1 VIESLKSSAHSH
13 GERLA
18 MLHLSRLDEVA
29 AELSDFAAHEE
40 LNGFQQWIVA
50 HKYRLAPPADLPF
63 TPRSILLQAIP
74 HPFYAS
80 VTFEHGGQ
88 EFRLR
93 CLVRADFEGAEAW
106 LRTELQSGGYHLAA
120 EPNLPFKRLG
130 SHSLAAYG
138 RTNITYIEGL
148 GSNFS
153 YAGYFTD
160 LETADDD
167 WQPQAQVAALCQTCK
182 ACLAA
187 CPTGAIRPERF
198 LINNE
203 RCLSFFNEVPD
214 PFPAWIQP
222 QWHNSLYDCLLCQ
235 QACPMNR
242 GLLAPAAQTYRFDEA
257 ISAAILSGEPLEAF
271 PLSFRADAHTLGLDE
286 WWPAISKNLKAMIE
300 ASDQ

>member
-1 VIESLKSSAHSH
+1 LIESLKSAAFSR

-18 MLHLSRLDEVA
+18 LLHLSRLDEVA
-29 AELSDFAAHEE
+29 AELADFAAHEE

-50 HKYRLAPPADLPF
+50 HKYRLTPPADLPF
-63 TPRSILLQAIP
+63 APRSILLHALP
-74 HPFYAS
+74 HPFYAN
-80 VTFEHGGQ
+80 VIVEHGGQ

-106 LRTELQSGGYHLAA
+106 LRAELQAKGYHLAA
-120 EPNLPFKRLG
+120 EPNLPLKRLG

-153 YAGYFTD
+153 YAGYFSD
-160 LETADDD
+160 VALEQDD
-167 WQPQAQVAALCQTCK
+167 WLPQAQLAALCQTCK

-187 CPTGAIRPERF
+187 CPTGAIRAERF
-198 LINNE
+198 LIDNE
-203 RCLSFFNEVPD
+203 RCLSYFNEVPD

-222 QWHNSLYDCLLCQ
+222 AWHNSLYDCLLCQ

-242 GLLAPAAQTYRFDEA
+242 GHLAAAETPYRFDEA
-257 ISAAILSGEPLEAF
+257 ISAAVLAGEPLEAF

-286 WWPAISKNLKAMIE
+286 WWPAIGKNLRAMIE
-300 ASDQ
+300 NQ